1 MVNTNANSRLGE
13 PTQQSEDSVSG
24 VLVHNLSR
32 RLEVLERSVH
42 YLVDNMM
49 TRLSVMEARVAAL
62 MRRMDG
68 YNDLNRSWSQQV
80 SLEFPAV
87 SPDAPVVLPSP
98 PVPSRHKKKQ
108 GTLTS
113 RRVIRRYQRLVKS
126 SWDNKSFIKH
136 VIKKIKK
143 KRRQRS

>member
-1 MVNTNANSRLGE
+1 MENTNANSQLGE
-13 PTQQSEDSVSG
+13 PTRQSEDSVSG
-24 VLVHNLSR
+24 VLVHNLSQ
-32 RLEVLERSVH
+32 RLEVLEHSVH

-49 TRLSVMEARVAAL
+49 TRLSVMEGRVVAL
-62 MRRMDG
+62 IRRMDG

-87 SPDAPVVLPSP
+87 SPDAPVLPSP
-98 PVPSRHKKKQ
+98 PVPSRHKMKQ

-113 RRVIRRYQRLVKS
+113 RRVIRRYQRLVKP

>member
-1 MVNTNANSRLGE
+1 
-13 PTQQSEDSVSG
+13 
-24 VLVHNLSR
+24 
-32 RLEVLERSVH
+32 
-42 YLVDNMM
+42 
-49 TRLSVMEARVAAL
+49 

-87 SPDAPVVLPSP
+87 SPDAPVLPSP
-98 PVPSRHKKKQ
+98 PLPSRHKKKQ

-143 KRRQRS
+143 KRRQRSWRMPNEYSASYILYRQQYFCFNRMHLSSTFVWDAFDVRIFHNEPLYIIWCVRLVRSWRYHT